1 MNMRNNL
8 VKNKVKLISASA
20 GFPSPAENY
29 VEEKLN
35 LNSYLI
41 KNKESSFFVR
51 VSGDSMINVGI
62 FDNDILIVD
71 RSLDPK
77 RQSIV
82 IVSIDGELVIKKLMK
97 DQSKNYYLK
106 SENSNYPNIKLNSN
120 RDTVIWGVVTYVI
133 HSLS

>member
-1 MNMRNNL
+1 M
-8 VKNKVKLISASA
+8 KNKVKLISASA

-133 HSLS
+133 HSLR

>member
-1 MNMRNNL
+1 M
-8 VKNKVKLISASA
+8 KNKVKLISASA

-82 IVSIDGELVIKKLMK
+82 IVSIDGDLVIKKLMK

-120 RDTVIWGVVTYVI
+120 RDTIIWGVVTYVI

>member
-1 MNMRNNL
+1 MRKNL

-82 IVSIDGELVIKKLMK
+82 IVSIDGELVIKKLIK

-120 RDTVIWGVVTYVI
+120 RDTIIWGVVTYVI
-133 HSLS
+133 HGLS

>member
-1 MNMRNNL
+1 MRKNL
-8 VKNKVKLISASA
+8 VKNKVKLISAA
-20 GFPSPAENY
+20 EGFPSPAENY

-120 RDTVIWGVVTYVI
+120 RDTIIWGVVTYVI

>member
-1 MNMRNNL
+1 MRKNL

-120 RDTVIWGVVTYVI
+120 RDTIIWGVVTYVI

>member
-1 MNMRNNL
+1 MMKNL

>member
-1 MNMRNNL
+1 

>member
-1 MNMRNNL
+1 MRKNL

-41 KNKESSFFVR
+41 QNKESSFFVR

-120 RDTVIWGVVTYVI
+120 RDTIIWGVVTYVI

>member
-1 MNMRNNL
+1 M
-8 VKNKVKLISASA
+8 KNKVRLISASA

-82 IVSIDGELVIKKLMK
+82 IVSIDGDLVIKKLMK

-120 RDTVIWGVVTYVI
+120 RDTIIWGVVTYVI

>member
-1 MNMRNNL
+1 M
-8 VKNKVKLISASA
+8 KNKVKLISASA

-82 IVSIDGELVIKKLMK
+82 IVSIDGELVIKKLIK

-120 RDTVIWGVVTYVI
+120 RNTVIWGVVTYVI

>member
-1 MNMRNNL
+1 MRKNL

-62 FDNDILIVD
+62 FDNDIMIVD

>member
-1 MNMRNNL
+1 M
-8 VKNKVKLISASA
+8 KNKVKLINASA

-82 IVSIDGELVIKKLMK
+82 IVSIDGELVIKKLVK